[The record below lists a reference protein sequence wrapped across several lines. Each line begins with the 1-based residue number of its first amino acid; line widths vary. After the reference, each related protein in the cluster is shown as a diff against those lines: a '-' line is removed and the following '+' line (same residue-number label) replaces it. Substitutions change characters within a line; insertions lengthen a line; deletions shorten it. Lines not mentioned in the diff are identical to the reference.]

1 MYVQGNGDGEAP
13 GVVGGDEAEPAPEPV
28 DGISSPVPSEDMD
41 AIQNEPSTKSTA
53 IAPTVDESEMLDAQL
68 VEESQPEEESQ
79 LEEIADSDVLY
90 TVEDKKQDFV
100 PGEEVKPTT
109 KGFQPLPSPDPKAVK
124 ALKTKLAALQKRA
137 QDMTLSFVWLCLFWH
152 NTYLFLIFK
161 FQKSLSDIVFSCL
174 LL

>member
-1 MYVQGNGDGEAP
+1 MNVQGNGDGEAP

-41 AIQNEPSTKSTA
+41 AIQNEPSTESTA
-53 IAPTVDESEMLDAQL
+53 SAPDAQL

-79 LEEIADSDVLY
+79 LEEIADSDLLY

-109 KGFQPLPSPDPKAVK
+109 KGFQRLPSPDPKAVK

-137 QDMTLSFVWLCLFWH
+137 QDMTLSFVWLCLF
-152 NTYLFLIFK
+152 
-161 FQKSLSDIVFSCL
+161 
-174 LL
+174 